1 MFNPSSIVT
10 ESFLDELA
18 AQYIVVNG
26 TNEREIDYLV
36 SCARN
41 ALEIISNSD
50 APTTIQTTQL
60 WLHW

>member
-1 MFNPSSIVT
+1 M
-10 ESFLDELA
+10 
-18 AQYIVVNG
+18 
-26 TNEREIDYLV
+26 DYLV